1 MKKTENNETQRV
13 VASTPPRDPYPVYK
27 FFEDPKEWVG
37 SGTVVVSCKDGA
49 VDVKIMEKDSDRI
62 HLVSVYSDD
71 GPVKTVVTEQFEHPE
86 RP

>member
-1 MKKTENNETQRV
+1 MNKTENNETYKV

-49 VDVKIMEKDSDRI
+49 VDVKIMEKDSTMI
-62 HLVSVYSDD
+62 HQISVYSDD
-71 GPVKTVVTEQFEHPE
+71 GPVKTVVTEQFTHPS
-86 RP
+86 